1 MRRLEGHNH
10 RSYGQV
16 ALKVKK
22 SPSIVLASVLALA
35 SIVLSCRR
43 QLAEADTLDLANTPV
58 QTLENMFT
66 VQTKNGRVEMRVEAP
81 LMETYD
87 SDSLKIDLFPKGLSM
102 FAYNEDGLLESLIFS
117 DKASHRSDKTHSSD
131 DIWSA
136 FGNVVIHNVIKQETM
151 ETDTIYWD
159 ETKKEIYTDCYV
171 KMYSP
176 DGFLQ
181 GYGMRSDDHARN
193 SILRKTFNGYAVT
206 VQDSTRVVIDSVNF
220 IGAFPKNL

>member
-1 MRRLEGHNH
+1 M
-10 RSYGQV
+10 
-16 ALKVKK
+16 
-22 SPSIVLASVLALA
+22 LASVLALA
-35 SIVLSCRR
+35 SIVVSCRK
-43 QLAEADTLDLANTPV
+43 QLAEADSLDLSQTPV

-66 VQTKNGRVEMRVEAP
+66 VQTKNGRVEMRIEAP

-87 SDSLKIDLFPKGLSM
+87 NDTVKLDLFPKGISM
-102 FAYNEDGLLESLIFS
+102 FAYNEEGLLESLIFS
-117 DKASHRSDKTHSSD
+117 DMASHRCDKTHKND

-136 FGNVVIHNVIKQETM
+136 FGNVVIHNVIKRETM